1 MTERELLRAIGEIDE
16 KYIEEAA
23 PSTAVKV
30 IDAGKKRRRRRH
42 MFSAAA
48 AAAAAVF
55 LIGIFPKMQ
64 RTMLT
69 ADKGAVMTERSA
81 APAAAA

>member
-30 IDAGKKRRRRRH
+30 VLPLPSD
-42 MFSAAA
+42 
-48 AAAAAVF
+48 
-55 LIGIFPKMQ
+55 LIC
-64 RTMLT
+64 RL
-69 ADKGAVMTERSA
+69 
-81 APAAAA
+81 

>member
-48 AAAAAVF
+48 AAQSVR
-55 LIGIFPKMQ
+55 M
-64 RTMLT
+64 R
-69 ADKGAVMTERSA
+69 
-81 APAAAA
+81 